1 MAALLGVKIGRML
14 VETGQN
20 GSKPTF
26 LSRPATVSKERRLSS
41 MFRRNVQGVTETKP
55 LRVILVAE
63 ADHHRV
69 GAALLHLER
78 TIVKAKLFYNDPETL
93 REFPV
98 VGQGNA
104 YAVLHYP
111 SALRSVQ

>member
-1 MAALLGVKIGRML
+1 ML
-14 VETGQN
+14 
-20 GSKPTF
+20 
-26 LSRPATVSKERRLSS
+26 RRI
-41 MFRRNVQGVTETKP
+41 VQGVTETKP
-55 LRVILVAE
+55 LRVILVVE

-78 TIVKAKLFYNDPETL
+78 AIVKAKLFYNDPETL

-104 YAVLHYP
+104 YAVLHYRLRAAV
-111 SALRSVQ
+111 SAVN